1 MTWLAVVFWD
11 NRDPQNMG
19 WAWRL
24 QNLDTGQEGSG
35 KAASAAEGLEK
46 LRACL
51 KAWGVDADRVAVEV
65 LDEGVWEK
73 C

>member
-11 NRDPQNMG
+11 HRDPQNVG
-19 WAWRL
+19 WAWRVK
-24 QNLDTGQEGSG
+24 NLVTGQESSG
-35 KAASAAEGLEK
+35 NAASVAEGLEK
-46 LRACL
+46 L
-51 KAWGVDADRVAVEV
+51 KARLQGWGVDPDTVAVEV